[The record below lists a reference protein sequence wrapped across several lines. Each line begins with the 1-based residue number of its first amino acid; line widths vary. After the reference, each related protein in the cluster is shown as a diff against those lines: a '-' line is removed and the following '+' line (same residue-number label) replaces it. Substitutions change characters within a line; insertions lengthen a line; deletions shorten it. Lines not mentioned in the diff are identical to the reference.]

1 MNPGL
6 VFFLGLMTLPV
17 LAGIALLV
25 MRTFNLAKNWYL
37 RPIEMDRKTLAYRR
51 SLIVGLTLEILD
63 ASHVRAVRLPFNR
76 VFLIR
81 SNPQREY
88 DFISKDWVLI
98 GGDFDNARSLIG
110 KALDELG
117 YELPEDDDE

>member
-6 VFFLGLMTLPV
+6 AFFLGNMILPA
-17 LAGIALLV
+17 LAGIAFLSMRGYNLV
-25 MRTFNLAKNWYL
+25 KHWYL
-37 RPIEMDRKTLAYRR
+37 RPTELDRKTLAYRR

-81 SNPQREY
+81 SNPKREY
-88 DFISKDWVLI
+88 DFTGKDWVVI
-98 GGDFDNARSLIG
+98 GSDFKNARTLIG

-117 YELPEDDDE
+117 YELPKDDDD